1 MSNTACQISGIV
13 KSFGPNKVLKEINL
27 DLPAGMITVL
37 MGANGAGKSTL
48 VKILCGVHQA
58 DAGSVYLLGERFEPV
73 SPADAFKS
81 GVVTVH
87 QSINNGVIPDLDV
100 ISNLMIDKLAEQNS
114 GFFINSEK
122 LKKEADKIAS
132 AMGINLDTATLVRD
146 LGPADKQMI
155 AIARAMA
162 HAPKLLI
169 LDEPTSSLSENE
181 AKRLFTL
188 LQKLKGQGVA
198 ILYISH
204 RMSDINSIADRI
216 VAMRDGTISGLFEEK
231 PLNYEGAVTAML
243 GQKLSQNEIKIN
255 ERKREILNLKGVRLA
270 TDSQPFDLSFY
281 ENEIVSITGLIG
293 SGKTAL
299 ASQIFGL
306 SPNSKVKMT
315 LNGNAYKPKSPK
327 DAIAAGVFMCPKDRA
342 SNAVISEFDIS
353 NNLAIPFF
361 KKHSSMSFLRSKS
374 LTQNAKNSIDELG
387 IVCQSEMDS
396 VTTLSGGN
404 QQKVMV
410 GRWLAEESFVLL
422 LDEPFQGVDIKA
434 RRDIGLQIRSTSGK
448 RATLIFVAELDEAL
462 EIADRVIVLHEGN
475 LVGEYQN
482 KSKNIPEIVSSF
494 SGSAY
499 KQDSSNYGT

>member
-1 MSNTACQISGIV
+1 M
-13 KSFGPNKVLKEINL
+13 
-27 DLPAGMITVL
+27 
-37 MGANGAGKSTL
+37 
-48 VKILCGVHQA
+48 
-58 DAGSVYLLGERFEPV
+58 
-73 SPADAFKS
+73 
-81 GVVTVH
+81 
-87 QSINNGVIPDLDV
+87 
-100 ISNLMIDKLAEQNS
+100 
-114 GFFINSEK
+114 
-122 LKKEADKIAS
+122 
-132 AMGINLDTATLVRD
+132 
-146 LGPADKQMI
+146 
-155 AIARAMA
+155 
-162 HAPKLLI
+162 
-169 LDEPTSSLSENE
+169 DEPTSSLSENE

-188 LQKLKGQGVA
+188 LQKLKEQGVA

-204 RMSDINSIADRI
+204 RMSDINSNADRI
-216 VAMRDGTISGLFEEK
+216 VAMRDGTISGQFEEK

-255 ERKREILNLKGVRLA
+255 ARKREILNLKGVRLA
-270 TDSQPFDLSFY
+270 NDSEPFDLSFY
-281 ENEIVSITGLIG
+281 KNEIVSITGLIG
-293 SGKTAL
+293 SGKTTL

-315 LNGNAYKPKSPK
+315 LNGDPYSPQSPK
-327 DAIAAGVFMCPKDRA
+327 EAIAAGVYMCPKDRA
-342 SNAVISEFDIS
+342 SNAVVSEFDIS
-353 NNLAIPFF
+353 NNLALPFF
-361 KKHSSMSFLRSKS
+361 KKHSRFSFLRTKRLS
-374 LTQNAKNSIDELG
+374 QNARNSISELG
-387 IVCQSEMDS
+387 IVCQSEADS

-410 GRWLAEESFVLL
+410 GRWLAEESSVLL

-434 RRDIGLQIRSTSGK
+434 RRDIGIQIRSTSSQ

>member
-1 MSNTACQISGIV
+1 MSKIACQISGIV
-13 KSFGPNKVLKEINL
+13 KSFGPNKVLREINL
-27 DLPAGMITVL
+27 DLPAGKITAL

-58 DAGSVYLLGERFEPV
+58 DAGSVFLFGKSFDPI

-87 QSINNGVIPDLDV
+87 QSINNGVIPDLDIV
-100 ISNLMIDKLAEQNS
+100 SNLMIDRLAEQNS

-122 LKKEADKIAS
+122 LKKEANKIAS
-132 AMGINLDTATLVRD
+132 AMDININTATLVRD

-155 AIARAMA
+155 AIARAMS
-162 HAPKLLI
+162 HSPKLLI

-181 AKRLFTL
+181 AKRLFVL
-188 LQKLKGQGVA
+188 LEKLKKQGVA

-216 VAMRDGTISGLFEEK
+216 VAMRDGTISGLFEDK
-231 PLNYEGAVTAML
+231 PLDYEGAVTAML
-243 GQKLSQNEIKIN
+243 GQKLSQAAIKTN
-255 ERKREILNLKGVRLA
+255 KGKRLVLNLEGIKLSESS
-270 TDSQPFDLSFY
+270 TPFDLSFY

-293 SGKTAL
+293 SGKTNL
-299 ASQIFGL
+299 ASEIFGL
-306 SPNSKVKMT
+306 NNNSKAKMT
-315 LNGNAYKPKSPK
+315 LNANSYSPNSPK
-327 DAIAAGVFMCPKDRA
+327 EAIAAGVFMCPKDRA
-342 SNAVISEFDIS
+342 SNAIVSEFDIS
-353 NNLAIPFF
+353 NNLALPFF
-361 KKHSSMSFLRSKS
+361 KRHSKLSFLRNKT
-374 LTQNAKNSIDELG
+374 LRKNAKNSIDKLG

-410 GRWLAEESFVLL
+410 GRWLAEESSVLL

-434 RRDIGLQIRSTSGK
+434 RRDIGLQIRSTSDQ

-475 LVGEYQN
+475 LVGEFEN
-482 KSKNIPEIVSSF
+482 ESKNIPEIVSSF
-494 SGSAY
+494 SGRSVNLN
-499 KQDSSNYGT
+499 SSSYGT

>member
-1 MSNTACQISGIV
+1 MSKTACQISGIV
-13 KSFGPNKVLKEINL
+13 KSFGPNKVLQEINL
-27 DLPAGMITVL
+27 ELPAGMITVL

-100 ISNLMIDKLAEQNS
+100 ASNLMIDKLAEQNS

-132 AMGINLDTATLVRD
+132 AMDINLDTATLVRD

-181 AKRLFTL
+181 AKRLFKL
-188 LQKLKGQGVA
+188 LQRLKKQGVA

-204 RMSDINSIADRI
+204 RMSDINSVADRI

-255 ERKREILNLKGVRLA
+255 ERKREILNLKG
-270 TDSQPFDLSFY
+270 
-281 ENEIVSITGLIG
+281 
-293 SGKTAL
+293 
-299 ASQIFGL
+299 
-306 SPNSKVKMT
+306 
-315 LNGNAYKPKSPK
+315 
-327 DAIAAGVFMCPKDRA
+327 
-342 SNAVISEFDIS
+342 
-353 NNLAIPFF
+353 
-361 KKHSSMSFLRSKS
+361 
-374 LTQNAKNSIDELG
+374 
-387 IVCQSEMDS
+387 
-396 VTTLSGGN
+396 
-404 QQKVMV
+404 
-410 GRWLAEESFVLL
+410 
-422 LDEPFQGVDIKA
+422 
-434 RRDIGLQIRSTSGK
+434 
-448 RATLIFVAELDEAL
+448 
-462 EIADRVIVLHEGN
+462 
-475 LVGEYQN
+475 
-482 KSKNIPEIVSSF
+482 
-494 SGSAY
+494 
-499 KQDSSNYGT
+499 

>member
-1 MSNTACQISGIV
+1 
-13 KSFGPNKVLKEINL
+13 
-27 DLPAGMITVL
+27 
-37 MGANGAGKSTL
+37 
-48 VKILCGVHQA
+48 
-58 DAGSVYLLGERFEPV
+58 
-73 SPADAFKS
+73 
-81 GVVTVH
+81 
-87 QSINNGVIPDLDV
+87 
-100 ISNLMIDKLAEQNS
+100 
-114 GFFINSEK
+114 
-122 LKKEADKIAS
+122 
-132 AMGINLDTATLVRD
+132 
-146 LGPADKQMI
+146 MI
-155 AIARAMA
+155 AIARAMS

-188 LQKLKGQGVA
+188 LRKLKEQGVA

-204 RMSDINSIADRI
+204 RMSDINSVADRI

-243 GQKLSQNEIKIN
+243 GQKLSQNEIEIKK
-255 ERKREILNLKGVRLA
+255 RKREILNLKGVRLA
-270 TDSQPFDLSFY
+270 NDSKPFDLSFY

-293 SGKTAL
+293 SGKTTL

-315 LNGNAYKPKSPK
+315 LNGNEYKPKSPK

-374 LTQNAKNSIDELG
+374 LTQNAKNSIDKLG

-475 LVGEYQN
+475 LVGEYKN
-482 KSKNIPEIVSSF
+482 KSKNIPEIISSF
-494 SGSAY
+494 SGSTY

>member
-1 MSNTACQISGIV
+1 MSKTACQISGIV
-13 KSFGPNKVLKEINL
+13 KSFGPNKVLQEINL
-27 DLPAGMITVL
+27 ELPAGLITVL

-100 ISNLMIDKLAEQNS
+100 VSNLMIDKLAEQNS

-122 LKKEADKIAS
+122 LRKEAHKIAS
-132 AMGINLDTATLVRD
+132 AMDINLDTATLVRD

-162 HAPKLLI
+162 HSPKLLI

-181 AKRLFTL
+181 AKRLFKL
-188 LQKLKGQGVA
+188 LQRLKKQGVA

-204 RMSDINSIADRI
+204 RMSDINSVADRI

-255 ERKREILNLKGVRLA
+255 ERKREILNLKEVRLA

-293 SGKTAL
+293 SGKTTL

-315 LNGNAYKPKSPK
+315 LNGDPYSPQSPK
-327 DAIAAGVFMCPKDRA
+327 EAIAAGVYMCPKDRA
-342 SNAVISEFDIS
+342 SNAVVSEFDIS
-353 NNLAIPFF
+353 TKLALPFF
-361 KKHSSMSFLRSKS
+361 KKHSRFSFLRAKS
-374 LTQNAKNSIDELG
+374 LSQNAKNSISELG
-387 IVCQSEMDS
+387 IVCQSEVDS
-396 VTTLSGGN
+396 VKTLSGGN

-410 GRWLAEESFVLL
+410 GRWLAEESSVLL

-434 RRDIGLQIRSTSGK
+434 RRDIGIQIRSTSSQ

-482 KSKNIPEIVSSF
+482 NSKNIPEIVSSF

>member
-1 MSNTACQISGIV
+1 MSKIACQISGIV
-13 KSFGPNKVLKEINL
+13 KSFGPNKVLREINL
-27 DLPAGMITVL
+27 DLPAGKITAL

-58 DAGSVYLLGERFEPV
+58 DAGSVFLFGESFNPI

-87 QSINNGVIPDLDV
+87 QSINNGVIPDLDIV
-100 ISNLMIDKLAEQNS
+100 SNLMIDRLAEQNS

-122 LKKEADKIAS
+122 LKKEANKIAS
-132 AMGINLDTATLVRD
+132 AMDISVNTATLVRD

-162 HAPKLLI
+162 HSPKLLI

-181 AKRLFTL
+181 AKRLFL
-188 LQKLKGQGVA
+188 LLEKLKKQGVA

-204 RMSDINSIADRI
+204 RMSDISSVADRI

-243 GQKLSQNEIKIN
+243 GQKLSQSEIKIN
-255 ERKREILNLKGVRLA
+255 ERKREILNLKGVKLA
-270 TDSQPFDLSFY
+270 SGSKPFDLSFF

-293 SGKTAL
+293 SGKTTL

-306 SPNSKVKMT
+306 DPDSKVKMT
-315 LNGNAYKPKSPK
+315 LNGDAYKPKSPK
-327 DAIAAGVFMCPKDRA
+327 EAIAAGVFMCPKDRA
-342 SNAVISEFDIS
+342 SNAVVSEFDIS
-353 NNLAIPFF
+353 NNLALPFL
-361 KKHSSMSFLRSKS
+361 KRHSRLSFLRSKS
-374 LTQNAKNSIDELG
+374 LAQNARNSIDKLG

-410 GRWLAEESFVLL
+410 GRWLAEESSVLL

-434 RRDIGLQIRSTSGK
+434 RRDIGIQIRSTSSQ

-482 KSKNIPEIVSSF
+482 KRKNISEIVSSF

-499 KQDSSNYGT
+499 SQDSSNYGT

>member
-1 MSNTACQISGIV
+1 
-13 KSFGPNKVLKEINL
+13 
-27 DLPAGMITVL
+27 
-37 MGANGAGKSTL
+37 
-48 VKILCGVHQA
+48 
-58 DAGSVYLLGERFEPV
+58 
-73 SPADAFKS
+73 
-81 GVVTVH
+81 
-87 QSINNGVIPDLDV
+87 
-100 ISNLMIDKLAEQNS
+100 
-114 GFFINSEK
+114 
-122 LKKEADKIAS
+122 
-132 AMGINLDTATLVRD
+132 
-146 LGPADKQMI
+146 MI

-162 HAPKLLI
+162 HDPKLLI

-188 LQKLKGQGVA
+188 LQKLKDQGVA

-204 RMSDINSIADRI
+204 RMSDINNVADRI
-216 VAMRDGTISGLFEEK
+216 VAMRDGTISGLFEDK

-243 GQKLSQNEIKIN
+243 GQKLSQNERKLN
-255 ERKREILNLKGVRLA
+255 ERKREVLNLKGLKLNNN
-270 TDSQPFDLSFY
+270 SKPFDLSFY

-293 SGKTAL
+293 SGKTTL

-306 SPNSKVKMT
+306 TPNSEVKMT

-327 DAIAAGVFMCPKDRA
+327 EAIAAGVFMCPKDRA

-353 NNLAIPFF
+353 NNLAVPFF
-361 KKHSSMSFLRSKS
+361 KKHSSLSFLRSKS
-374 LTQNAKNSIDELG
+374 LTQNAKSSIDELG

-410 GRWLAEESFVLL
+410 GRWLTEESFVLL

-462 EIADRVIVLHEGN
+462 EIADRVIVLYEGN

-482 KSKNIPEIVSSF
+482 KSKNVSEIVSSF